1 MYLRKFGLNHDPF
14 SIAPDPR
21 FLFMSD
27 RHREALAHLLW
38 GVSGQNNSVGSS
50 GGGFVLL
57 TGDIGA
63 GKTTIC
69 RCFLQQI
76 PSHCNVGYI
85 FNPKLSVVDLLQS
98 ICEEFHI
105 LLPKDMGHVLTP
117 KVYIDALNKFL
128 LERHAAWE
136 SCVLIIDEA
145 QNLSPRVLEQ
155 LRLLTNLET
164 NERKL
169 LQIILIGQPELRTML
184 AQPELEQLAQRVTA
198 RFHLKSLNLHET
210 RQYITH
216 RLSVAGLVGSVP
228 FDGPALQRIYDLTQG
243 VPRRINLLCGRAL
256 LGAWAN
262 EALQVNR
269 AMINQAAIE
278 VFGEPASSGRRWNS
292 AQLSYTVGAL
302 GLITAGVLFFKLQG
316 QSTPLAATAAP
327 ATTAAAAPERPATAS
342 SALANPATSA
352 SSSTSQVPLA
362 PASGLLNLVTPLAQM
377 DQVLPKLP
385 RDIHTAWHEL
395 ADFWHLPATNGD
407 PCLSATQ
414 HQLRCHQ
421 ASKLTLPQLRQ
432 LDQPGLL
439 TLHPPARPPVYAVL
453 TGLGDQ
459 TVTLQASGQKFV
471 VGWLALG
478 QLWQGEFATYWKPPT
493 GYTAAQGFGSAGP
506 AISMLASELALLE
519 GAAPPNPA
527 APAPVLNSELSG
539 RISAFQRTQGLEAD
553 GLPGPLTYMHIERA
567 RGVVGPRL
575 QSASR

>member
-105 LLPKDMGHVLTP
+105 ALPKDMGQVLTP

-198 RFHLKSLNLHET
+198 RFHLKSLNFHET

-292 AQLSYTVGAL
+292 AQLSYIVGAL
-302 GLITAGVLFFKLQG
+302 GLITAGILFFKLQG
-316 QSTPLAATAAP
+316 QSLPPAP
-327 ATTAAAAPERPATAS
+327 ATALATAVTVV
-342 SALANPATSA
+342 PEKPMDA
-352 SSSTSQVPLA
+352 SSVAKPVPMTPASAPPSISVPLH
-362 PASGLLNLVTPLAQM
+362 PM

-385 RDIHTAWHEL
+385 RDINIAWHEL
-395 ADFWHLPATNGD
+395 ADFWHLPPTNGD
-407 PCLSATQ
+407 PCVTATQ

-421 ASKLTLPQLRQ
+421 ANKLSLPQLRQ
-432 LDQPGLL
+432 LDRPGLL
-439 TLHPPARPPVYAVL
+439 TLYPPSSPPVYAVL
-453 TGLGDQ
+453 TGLSEQ
-459 TVTLQASGQKFV
+459 TVTLQASGQEFA

-478 QLWQGEFATYWKPPT
+478 QLWQGEFATYWAPPS
-493 GYTAAQGFGSAGP
+493 GYTAAQGFGNTGP
-506 AISMLASELALLE
+506 AINILASELALLE

-527 APAPVLNSELSG
+527 TPAPVLNAELSG
-539 RISAFQRTQGLEAD
+539 RISAFQRAQGLKAD
-553 GLPGPLTYMHIERA
+553 GLPGPMTFMHIERA
-567 RGVVGPRL
+567 RGVISPRL